1 MAMNKKANNT
11 EIKHAVDTLEARVNE
26 LVKLTNTLK
35 TENAALRQ
43 QNTSLLND
51 RNELMGQKATVKSS
65 VENMITKLRAMES
78 V

>member
-1 MAMNKKANNT
+1 MNKKTTNP
-11 EIKHAVDTLEARVNE
+11 EINQAIDTLESRVNE
-26 LVKLTNTLK
+26 LIKLTNTLK

-43 QNTSLLND
+43 QNTNLLSD
-51 RNELMGQKATVKSS
+51 RNDLMGQKATVKSS

>member
-1 MAMNKKANNT
+1 MCMNKKTANP
-11 EIKHAVDTLEARVNE
+11 EINQAIDKLEARVNE

-43 QNTSLLND
+43 QNTNLLSD
-51 RNELMGQKATVKSS
+51 RNDLMGQKATVKSS

>member
-65 VENMITKLRAMES
+65 VENMITKLRAIES